1 MTTVTINFSQATL
14 TKLEAH
20 RAAHPTATLAG
31 EVEKFIKAGYNFTA
45 THTQYASGSLAGPEG
60 YLDYPDGSFQTFA
73 GLVNTAPGATNG
85 SFSAGSLEEHVS
97 GSYRLVYD
105 GQLNFGYA
113 AAANQY
119 IITAKGGTFST
130 LTLQQLITS
139 GAAGYDS
146 IIGNTVLKAH
156 GAIVSDGNN
165 FSGVIDTLSRTT
177 ELFEQGGRITGTF
190 NLAGDA
196 TAISQNAASATVSG
210 TLTSYAQYYT
220 DGSSALIS
228 GAAMAVSGATVANE
242 QQLLANAANF
252 AGDDVIGVTL
262 PAVVGNDWLIASGSG
277 NDRISI
283 SGGGAHLA
291 VNAGSGRD
299 TVVLND
305 YGHAVNGG
313 EGVDTAVFAGAR
325 AAYGVTGAAAGF
337 TVRAAAGG
345 DANTLSNMER
355 IQFADTGLALDVTG
369 SAGQLFRL
377 YQSAFN
383 RAPDTLGAGFWLK
396 AMDNG
401 ATLEQIATGFTQAP
415 EFVALYGPNTNTD
428 RVTLI
433 TKLYQN
439 TLEREPEAGA
449 VDFWLSVL
457 NRGVTVPQVML
468 GFSESPESQG
478 LNAGLIANGYEYTPF
493 A

>member
-1 MTTVTINFSQATL
+1 MTTVTVNFSQAAL
-14 TKLEAH
+14 TTLEAH

-45 THTQYASGSLAGPEG
+45 SHSIYASGSLAGPEG
-60 YLDYPDGSFQTFA
+60 YLDYPDGTFQTFA
-73 GLVNTAPGATNG
+73 GLVNTAPGAANG

-105 GQLNFGYA
+105 GQLNFGYTA
-113 AAANQY
+113 AADKY
-119 IITAKGGTFST
+119 LITAKGGTVST
-130 LTLQQLITS
+130 FTLQQLITS
-139 GAAGYDS
+139 GNVGYDS
-146 IIGNTVLKAH
+146 VIGNTVLKAH
-156 GAIVSDGNN
+156 GAIVSGGNQ

-210 TLTSYAQYYT
+210 TLTSYSQYYT

-242 QQLLANAANF
+242 QLLLANAANF
-252 AGDDVIGVTL
+252 DDDDVIGVTL
-262 PAVVGNDWLIASGSG
+262 PATVGNDWLIASGGG

-283 SGGGAHLA
+283 TGGGAHLA

-313 EGVDTAVFAGAR
+313 EGVDTAVFAGSR
-325 AAYGVTGAAAGF
+325 AAYAMTGAAGGL

-355 IQFADTGLALDVTG
+355 IQFSDTGLALDVTG

-383 RAPDTLGAGFWLK
+383 RAPDVGGAGFWLK
-396 AMDNG
+396 AMDDG
-401 ATLEQIATGFTQAP
+401 LTLEQIAAGFTMAP
-415 EFVALYGPNTNTD
+415 EFKNLYGATTTDPVAL
-428 RVTLI
+428 V

-439 TLEREPEAGA
+439 TLEREPEPAGLQ
-449 VDFWLSVL
+449 FWLDVL
-457 NRGVTVPQVML
+457 ARGVSVPQVML

-478 LNAGLIANGYEYTPF
+478 LNAGLIANGYQYTPF
-493 A
+493 V